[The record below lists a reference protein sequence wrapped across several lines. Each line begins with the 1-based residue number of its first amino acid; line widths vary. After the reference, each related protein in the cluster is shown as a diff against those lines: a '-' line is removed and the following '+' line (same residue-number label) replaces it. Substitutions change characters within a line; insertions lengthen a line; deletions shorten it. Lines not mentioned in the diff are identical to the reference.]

1 MNERMNEN
9 LERRV
14 NRLLDGELTDEQRA
28 DLQRELLRDP
38 AAHRLMA
45 QYARQDDLCRRA
57 LDSALGAGARARS
70 TFAAG
75 AKARPARWLASAA
88 AAAVLL
94 AVGLWFAHHAGPAD
108 NPPRPRAAGGVDP
121 GPATTP
127 RDVLGID
134 DWVPVRAPDTPMQR
148 IRTFDRFPVT
158 VYDKQRNELRIFY
171 VDRGRARI
179 CSASKDL

>member
-1 MNERMNEN
+1 MNDGVNDN

-38 AAHRLMA
+38 AAHRLME

-57 LDSALGAGARARS
+57 LDTALGTGVREQPAS
-70 TFAAG
+70 AA
-75 AKARPARWLASAA
+75 AKARPARWLASVA

-94 AVGLWFAHHAGPAD
+94 AVGLWFAHHAGPED
-108 NPPRPRAAGGVDP
+108 SPPQPRVAAGTDRRP
-121 GPATTP
+121 TTTGAGAFI
-127 RDVLGID
+127 LD
-134 DWVPVRAPDTPMQR
+134 DSAPVPAPDAPIQR
-148 IRTFDRFPVT
+148 IRTIDRFPVS

-171 VDRGRARI
+171 VDREQARF
-179 CSASKDL
+179 CSASMDL